1 MMPANE
7 EQTRAMNN
15 TPNSN
20 SSSADA
26 NQPGES
32 PNPQGARQSGPC
44 VFDRLSSAINDGAS
58 QAKAAAEKAI
68 PKVKAALSGASY
80 WLGYGVSFASVFS
93 YTVAKDLA
101 PESLKAGCKDG
112 AQAGRKTASDLSAKL
127 HAQSGATEA
136 SAPPDTDPSGPAV
149 QSGAA

>member
-1 MMPANE
+1 MLANE
-7 EQTRAMNN
+7 EQNRAMNN

-20 SSSADA
+20 LSQSPDA

-32 PNPQGARQSGPC
+32 SNPQGARPSGQG
-44 VFDRLSSAINDGAS
+44 VFDRLSSAVNDGAN
-58 QAKAAAEKAI
+58 QARAAAEKAI
-68 PKVKAALSGASY
+68 PKVKAVVSGASY

-101 PESLKAGCKDG
+101 PESLKTGCKDG
-112 AQAGRKTASDLSAKL
+112 AEAGRKTASDLSAKL